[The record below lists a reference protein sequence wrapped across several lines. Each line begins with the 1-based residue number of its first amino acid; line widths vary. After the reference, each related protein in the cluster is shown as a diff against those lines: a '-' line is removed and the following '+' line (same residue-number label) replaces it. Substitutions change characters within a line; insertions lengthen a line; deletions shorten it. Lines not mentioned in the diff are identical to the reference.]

1 MLSFIY
7 RLILDFEQQHGIHP
21 NLLYI
26 NENHAKH
33 LMDGVA
39 EDLSLQNITELLQ
52 LELIINR
59 EVLHPHVMWTQTAQ
73 RIAG

>member
-7 RLILDFEQQHGIHP
+7 RLIHDFENKHGIHP
-21 NLLYI
+21 NLLYL
-26 NENHAKH
+26 NEYHVKH
-33 LMDGVA
+33 LMESVT
-39 EDLSLQNITELLQ
+39 EEFSLQTITELLQ

-59 EVLHPHVMWTQTAQ
+59 EVLHPHVVWTQTAQ

>member
-7 RLILDFEQQHGIHP
+7 RLVHDFEQKHGIHP
-21 NLLYI
+21 NLLYL
-26 NENHAKH
+26 NEHHVKH
-33 LMDGVA
+33 LLDGIA
-39 EDLSLQNITELLQ
+39 EDFTLQNIIELLQ

-59 EVLHPHVMWTQTAQ
+59 EVLHPHVVWTQTAQ